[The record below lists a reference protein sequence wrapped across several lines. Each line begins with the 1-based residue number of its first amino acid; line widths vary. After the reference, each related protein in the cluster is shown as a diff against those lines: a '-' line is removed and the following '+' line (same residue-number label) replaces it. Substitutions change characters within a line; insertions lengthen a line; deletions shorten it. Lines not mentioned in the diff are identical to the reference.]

1 MTEETFLETI
11 AENMAE
17 CETLEEF
24 RLNAMMLNKEHRV
37 MKMGEVHSIAT
48 DMWNDFWLE
57 YV

>member
-1 MTEETFLETI
+1 MTEETFLDTI
-11 AENMAE
+11 AAYLTV

-37 MKMGEVHSIAT
+37 MKMREVHSIAT

>member
-1 MTEETFLETI
+1 MTEVTFLETI

-17 CETLEEF
+17 CEDLYEF
-24 RLNAMMLNKEHRV
+24 RLNAMLLNREHGV
-37 MKMGEVHSIAT
+37 MKMREVHSIAT